1 MNLQPSQAYKGFKE
15 HETEKSR
22 GKEKV
27 NPKLSEQ

>member
-22 GKEKV
+22 REEKL
-27 NPKLSEQ
+27 NPELSEQ